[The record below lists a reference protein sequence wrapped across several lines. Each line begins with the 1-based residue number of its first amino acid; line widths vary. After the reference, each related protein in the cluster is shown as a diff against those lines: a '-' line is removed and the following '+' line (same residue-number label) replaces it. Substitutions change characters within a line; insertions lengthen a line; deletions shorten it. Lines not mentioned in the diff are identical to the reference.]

1 MTNDNASDNAPD
13 WLTVAQAAA
22 LLRLPLR
29 KVYRLIDRHD
39 LESDKGKPQ
48 RVSRASLE
56 AYNNQVL
63 ARDAAGYFAVSE
75 SDNAMTNDKLSKR
88 ATTEL
93 AANTFQYIQ
102 AERDKLWSR
111 NQELEEEVRAMYRER
126 DVLKDKH
133 AAEVAALNQ
142 RLIDSALSLGTLQ
155 ATVNQALE
163 SVQAAQEPP
172 QPVKVELPASVLEM
186 PTASPQPPK
195 RSSWWSR
202 MFGGKG

>member
-1 MTNDNASDNAPD
+1 MTNDNTGDNAAE
-13 WLTVAQAAA
+13 WLTVAQAAT

-29 KVYRLIDRHD
+29 KVYRLIERHD
-39 LESDKGKPQ
+39 LESDRGKPQ

-56 AYNNQVL
+56 AYNNKVL
-63 ARDAAGYFAVSE
+63 ASDAAGYFAVSE

-142 RLIDSALSLGTLQ
+142 RLIDSALSLGSLQ
-155 ATVNQALE
+155 ATVKQPE
-163 SVQAAQEPP
+163 GVQAAQEPP
-172 QPVKVELPASVLEM
+172 QTVELQIPAVAVE
-186 PTASPQPPK
+186 PPVASQQGPK
-195 RSSWWSR
+195 ERSWLYRWFR
-202 MFGGKG
+202 RE